1 MGRDILHLDASFR
14 SAFSPDDLDLQE
26 LEAVR
31 LILQG
36 NSVIDWNKLDLPD
49 REAVNA
55 FLRVQLFD
63 PEDAVDRT
71 RLRFVFNQAIT
82 YLEEHLGLRFPE
94 DLRDPADV
102 RDIFITASTYTGRFR
117 RRQSQACM
125 ILKLMHVI
133 NHMEAAELKFQMPI
147 SEAALFDRAEKRIL
161 RFADTMRSDG
171 HQLVAF
177 YGSRKTRTSLITKL
191 LAKRETIA
199 ATVFDKLRFRIITE
213 EPEQIL
219 PVLAYLARNLFPFNY
234 VIPGQ
239 SHNNLV
245 HLRRAIRDTPH
256 YANLASQMQ
265 RLRTHPTDWLPDKNP
280 FSGNSYRMVNFISD
294 FPVRVDEI
302 RPEMDAQDTYL
313 LGKVVF
319 VLVEFQIVDRN
330 TAEKNEIGDNAHE
343 LYKARQRRIVESRL
357 LRGSLSR
364 VDTKKPK

>member
-1 MGRDILHLDASFR
+1 
-14 SAFSPDDLDLQE
+14 
-26 LEAVR
+26 
-31 LILQG
+31 
-36 NSVIDWNKLDLPD
+36 
-49 REAVNA
+49 
-55 FLRVQLFD
+55 
-63 PEDAVDRT
+63 
-71 RLRFVFNQAIT
+71 
-82 YLEEHLGLRFPE
+82 
-94 DLRDPADV
+94 
-102 RDIFITASTYTGRFR
+102 
-117 RRQSQACM
+117 M

-161 RFADTMRSDG
+161 KFADQMRSEG

-219 PVLAYLARNLFPFNY
+219 PVLAYLARHLFPFNY

-256 YANLASQMQ
+256 YATLASQMQ

-319 VLVEFQIVDRN
+319 VLVESQIVDRK
-330 TAEKNEIGDNAHE
+330 TSEKNEIGDNAHE

-357 LRGSLSR
+357 PAGACLGSTPRNPSRARPKNQKARLGGEVQVGPKGVTAAFIAVARPVVGGCFTADHLPKQGAVLRLGFPRETRKRLER
-364 VDTKKPK
+364 AVVREEFLNG